1 VSNLLRSLAPN
12 DLRTGA
18 VAVLKHYPVSKRE
31 VNLIK

>member
-1 VSNLLRSLAPN
+1 VTAN